1 MTKKP
6 ESKPAAG
13 GSEQPQ
19 ARRSK
24 LKLVLFALVP
34 LVAAG
39 AGYGGWTFYATAA
52 HHSDAGHAGKPDPI
66 AVSAVPTE
74 IAAES
79 SFTHS
84 HGLARIIEHRCGRI
98 RIDQLKT
105 LSEEEAR
112 ADGMLAAL
120 SWEAAAR
127 RTAALDDTTCPR
139 FLSEI
144 RTANAK
150 ATAVLEARASA
161 GKKTAGH

>member
-13 GSEQPQ
+13 GAEKPQ
-19 ARRSK
+19 AKRSK
-24 LKLVLFALVP
+24 LKLALFALVP
-34 LVAAG
+34 LVLAG
-39 AGYGGWTFYATAA
+39 AGYGGWTFYASAA
-52 HHSDAGHAGKPDPI
+52 HHPDGDHAGKPDPI

-105 LSEEEAR
+105 LSQEEAR

-127 RTAALDDTTCPR
+127 RTAALNDMTCPR

-144 RTANAK
+144 RSANAK
-150 ATAVLEARASA
+150 AAAVLEARASA
-161 GKKTAGH
+161 DKKSGGH